1 MTKITKFI
9 TICRTMRKND
19 YKFGEKNSIALK
31 IKLKKLM
38 SNINFLKVLD
48 YD

>member
-19 YKFGEKNSIALK
+19 YKFGEKKFNCIKNK
-31 IKLKKLM
+31 IKKIDVKHKF
-38 SNINFLKVLD
+38 S
-48 YD
+48 